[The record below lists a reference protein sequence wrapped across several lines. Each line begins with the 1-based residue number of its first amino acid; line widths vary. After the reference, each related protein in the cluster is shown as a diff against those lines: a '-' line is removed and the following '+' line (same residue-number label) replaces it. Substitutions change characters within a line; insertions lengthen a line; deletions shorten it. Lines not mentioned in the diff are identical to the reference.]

1 VVLDAIIAVIVDV
14 DEASV
19 VVLVV
24 VVTSTHA
31 MIPTVTYCEIKL
43 RVLDYAARCQEEKRS
58 YGLYLKNGI
67 CEHGYLKDARLPKE
81 GIVSFCSFS

>member
-1 VVLDAIIAVIVDV
+1 VVFEAIIAVIVDV

-31 MIPTVTYCEIKL
+31 IIPTVTYW
-43 RVLDYAARCQEEKRS
+43 
-58 YGLYLKNGI
+58 
-67 CEHGYLKDARLPKE
+67 
-81 GIVSFCSFS
+81 